1 MDYEI
6 RERQRK
12 GRVER
17 VENRRERQR
26 QRDRDRERD
35 WRRLNVGAYL
45 RFA

>member
-1 MDYEI
+1 MMDYEI

-26 QRDRDRERD
+26 QRDRDRERY
-35 WRRLNVGAYL
+35 RRQIIKCA
-45 RFA
+45 